1 MVRSGGYYFMEDL
14 QNPLT
19 SRGKYRY
26 DNSLLS
32 EELLV
37 SLTTKEFNSVFLN
50 EKQNQEVNDSYELVE
65 LVLDKMRYSYLA
77 VFRKK

>member
-1 MVRSGGYYFMEDL
+1 
-14 QNPLT
+14 
-19 SRGKYRY
+19 
-26 DNSLLS
+26 
-32 EELLV
+32 
-37 SLTTKEFNSVFLN
+37 LTTKEFNSVFLN